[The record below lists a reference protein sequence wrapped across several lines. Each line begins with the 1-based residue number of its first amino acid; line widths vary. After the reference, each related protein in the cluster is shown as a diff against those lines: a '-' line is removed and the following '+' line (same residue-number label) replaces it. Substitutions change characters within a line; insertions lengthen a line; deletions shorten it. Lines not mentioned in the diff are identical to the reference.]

1 MIFQVANKAKFCIS
15 FGGFVPF
22 EYFQFIYVSFA
33 SDFHLQ
39 KADFEMLEDGMSL
52 LHHSDSVILIANYSY
67 FSLVS

>member
-1 MIFQVANKAKFCIS
+1 MDLGAKKAKIWIS
-15 FGGFVPF
+15 FSFD
-22 EYFQFIYVSFA
+22 FIYVPFA

-52 LHHSDSVILIANYSY
+52 SHHSDSVILIANYSY